1 METNVNFLGL
11 GIGES
16 LNDALSRYGI
26 TAPSPVQEQSIP
38 LILEGRDVL
47 AQSQTGSGKT
57 LAYLLPI
64 LEKINPEQKEMQAL
78 ILAPTQELAMQ
89 IVRECERYGEEKG
102 ITSLGLI
109 GGAAIKRQIEKLRRH
124 PHIAVGT
131 PGRINE
137 LINVRKLKMHNV
149 STIVVDE
156 VDQVLGLGGGS
167 DVQRIIK
174 SAKRDRQLVFLSATI
189 NEEIHSIAQR
199 EMNDHAIV
207 GIEPGQHTASAID
220 HVYFVT
226 EERDKVDTLRRVLRH
241 YKAPRSIVF
250 VNDTEQIAEVES
262 KLEYMGFRARAI
274 YGDADKVTRST
285 VLAQFRSGKLQ
296 VLVATDVAAR
306 GLDIEDL
313 NLVVSLDPAFDAE
326 FYVHRSGRT
335 GRMGKKGVSA
345 SIITERERFIM
356 RKFSDTLHI
365 SLKELVLES
374 GEARTASPA
383 KPRSKKPVVRNDK
396 PVGDQAINSNGA
408 GLGNANTAASSNQGQ
423 TNGFRTQEHTS
434 SEAPARRPATGK
446 AAPTKR
452 DGKAKVRK
460 ADQKSKGAP
469 KWLKAKR
476 NGASDEK

>member
-1 METNVNFLGL
+1 METNTNFIGL
-11 GIGES
+11 GMDES

-26 TAPSPVQEQSIP
+26 TTPSPVQAETIP
-38 LILEGRDVL
+38 LMLEGRDVL

-64 LEKINPEQKEMQAL
+64 LQKIDPEQKELQAL

-89 IVRECERYGEEKG
+89 IVRECERYGEERG
-102 ITSLGLI
+102 VTSLGLI

-137 LINVRKLKMHNV
+137 LIGLRKLKMHQTNV
-149 STIVVDE
+149 IVVDE
-156 VDQVLGLGGGS
+156 VDQVLGLGGGT

-174 SAKRDRQLVFLSATI
+174 SARRDRQLVFLSATI
-189 NEEIHSIAQR
+189 NEEIHQIANR
-199 EMNDHAIV
+199 EMKDHAIV
-207 GIEPGQHTASAID
+207 GIEPGQHTASAIE
-220 HVYFVT
+220 HVYFVA
-226 EERDKVDTLRRVLRH
+226 EERDKLDMLRRVLRH
-241 YKAPRSIVF
+241 YKATRAIVF
-250 VNDTEQIAEVES
+250 VNQTEQIAEVES
-262 KLEYMGFRARAI
+262 KLEYMGFKARAI

-285 VLAQFRSGKLQ
+285 VLSQFRSGKLE

-335 GRMGKKGVSA
+335 GRMGKKGVAA

-365 SLKELVLES
+365 RLQEMVLRG
-374 GEARTASPA
+374 GETVSAPAGKRASARRTERTHSKPKTTTSSPA
-383 KPRSKKPVVRNDK
+383 ESTSTANDDQQALASTAPVVRK
-396 PVGDQAINSNGA
+396 PASSKPASNG
-408 GLGNANTAASSNQGQ
+408 
-423 TNGFRTQEHTS
+423 
-434 SEAPARRPATGK
+434 
-446 AAPTKR
+446 KR
-452 DGKAKVRK
+452 DNKPKARHVDK
-460 ADQKSKGAP
+460 KSKGAP

-476 NGASDEK
+476 AGSPDEK

>member
-1 METNVNFLGL
+1 MESKLNFLGL
-11 GIGES
+11 GIKES
-16 LNDALSRYGI
+16 LHDALARYGI
-26 TAPSPVQEQSIP
+26 TAPSPVQEETIP
-38 LILEGRDVL
+38 LMLEGRDII

-64 LEKINPEQKEMQAL
+64 LQKIDPQHKQMQAL

-89 IVRECERYGEEKG
+89 IVRESERYGEELG
-102 ITSLGLI
+102 ITTLGLI
-109 GGAAIKRQIEKLRRH
+109 GGAAIKRQVEKLKRH

-137 LINVRKLKMHNV
+137 LINMRKLKMHEVNV
-149 STIVVDE
+149 IVVDE
-156 VDQVLGLGGGS
+156 VDQVLGLGGGA

-174 SAKRDRQLVFLSATI
+174 SARRDRQLVFLSATV
-189 NEEIHSIAQR
+189 NEEIRSVAHRDMKDPAT
-199 EMNDHAIV
+199 V
-207 GIEPGQHTASAID
+207 GIEPERHTASAIE

-226 EERDKVDTLRRVLRH
+226 EERNKMDTLRRVLRH

-250 VNDTEQIAEVES
+250 VNTTEQIAEIES
-262 KLEYMGFRARAI
+262 KLDYMGFKARAI

-285 VLAQFRSGKLQ
+285 VLSQFRSGKVQ

-345 SIITERERFIM
+345 SIVTDRERFIM
-356 RKFSDTLHI
+356 RKFAETLNI
-365 SLKELVLES
+365 NLEEQVLES
-374 GEARTASPA
+374 GQVLRSDEVVKRPARKPA
-383 KPRSKKPVVRNDK
+383 
-396 PVGDQAINSNGA
+396 G
-408 GLGNANTAASSNQGQ
+408 ASS
-423 TNGFRTQEHTS
+423 RS
-434 SEAPARRPATGK
+434 AK
-446 AAPTKR
+446 AAPAGQPSGTLDQASSQPARVTPAEDKAKPSSAGKPAAGR
-452 DGKAKVRK
+452 TNSASKKDGRTKVRK

-476 NGASDEK
+476 EASQDEK

>member
-1 METNVNFLGL
+1 MESKLNFLEL
-11 GIGES
+11 GMEEVF
-16 LNDALSRYGI
+16 NDALTRYGI
-26 TAPSPVQEQSIP
+26 TTPSPVQEETIP
-38 LILEGRDVL
+38 LMLAGRDII

-64 LEKINPEQKEMQAL
+64 LQKIDPQRKQMQAL

-89 IVRECERYGEEKG
+89 IVRESERYGEECG
-102 ITSLGLI
+102 ITTLGLI
-109 GGAAIKRQIEKLRRH
+109 GGAAIKRQVEKLKRH

-137 LINVRKLKMHNV
+137 LINMRKLKMHEVN
-149 STIVVDE
+149 TIVVDE
-156 VDQVLGLGGGS
+156 VDQVLGLGGGA

-174 SAKRDRQLVFLSATI
+174 SARRDRQLVFLSATVNDQI
-189 NEEIHSIAQR
+189 RSVAQR
-199 EMNDHAIV
+199 DMQDPAVV
-207 GIEPGQHTASAID
+207 GIEPERHTASAIE

-226 EERDKVDTLRRVLRH
+226 EERNKVDTLRRVLRH

-250 VNDTEQIAEVES
+250 VNTTELIAEIES
-262 KLEYMGFRARAI
+262 KLDYMGFKVRAI

-285 VLAQFRSGKLQ
+285 VLSQFRSGKVE

-335 GRMGKKGVSA
+335 GRMGKKGVAA
-345 SIITERERFIM
+345 SIVTDRERFIM
-356 RKFSDTLHI
+356 RKFAETLNI
-365 SLKELVLES
+365 DLQEQVLES
-374 GEARTASPA
+374 GHVISTDEVKRPVRKPAASRPA
-383 KPRSKKPVVRNDK
+383 KTAPAGQPNEAVEQTSVQPVRTTPSENKAKPSTGGKPAAGRNGAVSKKE
-396 PVGDQAINSNGA
+396 G
-408 GLGNANTAASSNQGQ
+408 
-423 TNGFRTQEHTS
+423 RTKT
-434 SEAPARRPATGK
+434 
-446 AAPTKR
+446 
-452 DGKAKVRK
+452 RK

-476 NGASDEK
+476 EASQDEK

>member
-64 LEKINPEQKEMQAL
+64 LQKINPEQKDMQAL

-149 STIVVDE
+149 NTIVVDE
-156 VDQVLGLGGGS
+156 VDQVLGLGGGA
-167 DVQRIIK
+167 DVHRIIK

-189 NEEIHSIAQR
+189 NEEIHSIAHR
-199 EMNDHAIV
+199 EMKDHAIV
-207 GIEPGQHTASAID
+207 GIEPGQTASTID

-262 KLEYMGFRARAI
+262 KLEYMGFKARAI

-285 VLAQFRSGKLQ
+285 VLAQFRSGKVQ

-356 RKFSDTLHI
+356 RKFNDTLHI

-396 PVGDQAINSNGA
+396 PAGNDTSSSNPAATGN
-408 GLGNANTAASSNQGQ
+408 GNATASSSSQGQ
-423 TNGFRTQEHTS
+423 SDGFGNQERTS
-434 SEAPARRPATGK
+434 AEAPSRRPASGK
-446 AAPTKR
+446 ATPTKR

-476 NGASDEK
+476 NGASEEK